1 MSEASPSPACPQ
13 CLKSQALCIC
23 ASITPVDNRI
33 CLLVLQHPQEQDV
46 DLGTARLAVCHLK
59 NAVFKV
65 GLSWSSLTKVLGRT
79 ADPKKWAVLYLG
91 SAKAPATLGEVV
103 ALDRKG
109 TPLTEQAKAL
119 EGLEGVVVLDGTWS
133 QAKALWW
140 RNAWMLKLRRVALN
154 PKQPSLY
161 GKLRK
166 EPRRDSLSTLE
177 AAALL
182 LSHLV
187 NKPEIRT
194 QMLDGFAR
202 MLAAYKASRAD

>member
-182 LSHLV
+182 LSHLE

>member
-1 MSEASPSPACPQ
+1 MSEVASSNCPQ
-13 CLKSQALCIC
+13 CLKPQALCVC
-23 ASITPVDNRI
+23 ASVTPVDNRI

-109 TPLTEQAKAL
+109 NPLTEQAKAL

-182 LSHLV
+182 LSHLE

-202 MLAAYKASRAD
+202 MLAAYKASRAV